1 MIRFQPVPSS
11 RPVTAGG
18 TAGVSAGVFGRSRR
32 AAALLAGVAL
42 CGGVLALS
50 PAQAASVGDR
60 TGVAMTLY
68 QTGPALIEEQRA
80 VQLDKGDSTLTFGN
94 VSSGLI
100 PPSVRVIP
108 VSGPSFAV
116 REQAWRPARP
126 LMQDLLRAS
135 EGKAITLIRQVDGKE
150 VQEQAKVLR
159 AEPEPV
165 LEINGKI
172 RLGLPGA
179 VLFDSLPP
187 DLPLTPALTV
197 SADAASAGAGVV
209 ALRYLSGGLVWS
221 ADHVIDLS
229 ADGKSAQLT
238 TAATLSNTTHQP
250 WNAVKL
256 ALVAGQVEASAAD
269 MMPPP
274 RPAPMAVMS
283 AAPMME
289 KRAALPERE
298 AFGNVYLYTV
308 DRPVSLAPDE
318 TRQITLLRA
327 DALPAKT
334 VYVVTGAGSRD
345 SGDEAAVP
353 QAVPSF
359 LTVTNSGKGGTGQP
373 VPGGA
378 VRLYQSDSKGQARLL
393 GSTQLN
399 DLPVDGSARLPLGA
413 AFDLTASG
421 RMTGLTRISDRTQET
436 SHEIVL
442 HNAKASAE
450 TVEVVEP
457 MGGDWKITAESMPG
471 KRLDGSAAV
480 WSMPVPAGKSVT
492 LTYTVRTTY

>member
-1 MIRFQPVPSS
+1 MTRSQHVPSFH
-11 RPVTAGG
+11 PVSGHG
-18 TAGVSAGVFGRSRR
+18 RR

-42 CGGVLALS
+42 WAGAAALC
-50 PAQAASVGDR
+50 PAQAASVGER

-68 QTGPALIEEQRA
+68 QNGPALIEEQRP
-80 VQLDKGDSTLTFGN
+80 VMLDKGDSTLTFGN

-108 VSGPSFAV
+108 VSGPAFTV

-126 LMQDLLRAS
+126 LMQDLLRAN
-135 EGKAITLIRQVDGKE
+135 EGKTITLIRQVDGKE
-150 VQEQAKVLR
+150 VQEQAKILR

-179 VLFDSLPP
+179 VVFDSLPS

-197 SADAASAGAGVV
+197 SAETAAAGSGVA
-209 ALRYLSGGLVWS
+209 ALRYLSEGLSWS

-238 TAATLSNTTHQP
+238 TAATLSNQTRQP
-250 WNAVKL
+250 WQAVRL
-256 ALVAGQVEASAAD
+256 ALVAGQVETSVAD
-269 MMPPP
+269 QMPLP
-274 RPAPMAVMS
+274 RPAPVMAMA

-289 KRAALPERE
+289 KRSALPERE

-345 SGDEAAVP
+345 SGDDAAVP

-393 GSTQLN
+393 GSTVLE
-399 DLPVDGSARLPLGA
+399 DLPVDGVARLPLGA

-421 RMTGLTRISDRTQET
+421 RMTGMTKISDRTQET

-442 HNAKASAE
+442 HNGKTTAE

-471 KRLDGSAAV
+471 KRLDGRAAL
-480 WSMPVPAGKSVT
+480 WSVLVPAGKSVT

>member
-1 MIRFQPVPSS
+1 MARFQTIPRF
-11 RPVTAGG
+11 RPA
-18 TAGVSAGVFGRSRR
+18 FGRSHR
-32 AAALLAGVAL
+32 AALLLAGVAAI
-42 CGGVLALS
+42 GGLS
-50 PAQAASVGDR
+50 LPAAAAGVAERSA
-60 TGVAMTLY
+60 VAMTLY
-68 QTGPALIEEQRA
+68 QAGPALIEEQRP
-80 VQLDKGDSTLTFGN
+80 VTLDKGESLLTFGN

-100 PPSVRVIP
+100 PPSVRVVP
-108 VSGPSFAV
+108 VSGPAFAV

-126 LMQDLLRAS
+126 LMQDLLRAH
-135 EGKAITLIRQVDGKE
+135 EGKVITLIRQVDGKE
-150 VQEQAKVLR
+150 VQEQARVLR

-179 VLFDSLPP
+179 VLFDALPP

-209 ALRYLSGGLVWS
+209 ALRYLSEGLSWS

-229 ADGKSAQLT
+229 ADGKTAQLT
-238 TAATLSNTTHQP
+238 TAATLSNTTRQP

-256 ALVAGQVEASAAD
+256 ALVAGQVEASAHD
-269 MMPPP
+269 LMPPP
-274 RPAPMAVMS
+274 RPAPMVAMA

-308 DRPVSLAPDE
+308 DHPVSLAPDE

-334 VYVVTGAGSRD
+334 VYVVTGAGTRD

-353 QAVPSF
+353 QAIPSF
-359 LTVTNSGKGGTGQP
+359 LTVTNSGKGGIGQP

-393 GSTQLN
+393 GSTMLN
-399 DLPVDGSARLPLGA
+399 DLPVDGTARLPLGA
-413 AFDLTASG
+413 AFDLTAGG
-421 RMTGLTRISDRTQET
+421 RMTNLVQISDRTQET
-436 SHEIVL
+436 SHEIIL
-442 HNAKASAE
+442 RNAKTTAE

-457 MGGDWKITAESMPG
+457 MGGDWKILTESMPG
-471 KRLDGSAAV
+471 KRLDGRAAV
-480 WSMPVPAGKSVT
+480 WTVPVPAGKSVT